1 MVIATAVR
9 YRLVCQSLAGPPPVW
24 QFELTEL
31 ATDQR
36 LEIRDLE
43 PHRCAEKLALLA
55 VVRGLEAIDR
65 YAEIQLVTS
74 SRYVFQGI
82 VYGLSQWRED
92 DWKWEHFGRMV
103 PIKHLDF
110 WRRVDQALQ
119 YHRIASVELTP
130 EVELTPAIAD
140 VQVTGAQVVPGV
152 RVHRLSKLRLAVTN
166 RSARCSVVQQRLE
179 QPLESRFQA
188 NVPERYIGS
197 VATA

>member
-31 ATDQR
+31 ATDHR

-65 YAEIQLVTS
+65 YAEIELVTS
-74 SRYVFQGI
+74 SRYVYQGI

-92 DWKWEHFGRMV
+92 DWRWEHFGRMV

-110 WRRVDQALQ
+110 
-119 YHRIASVELTP
+119 
-130 EVELTPAIAD
+130 
-140 VQVTGAQVVPGV
+140 
-152 RVHRLSKLRLAVTN
+152 
-166 RSARCSVVQQRLE
+166 CSVR
-179 QPLESRFQA
+179 
-188 NVPERYIGS
+188 
-197 VATA
+197 